1 MAYFNLKDKQLN
13 LKNTEQQLKQIKS
26 QNQKSHSLKKLC
38 ETCTHSNCCTEF
50 VESFVFPSDIKNLSY
65 LDMPKEQYLK
75 DVTINGKKFKILRNK
90 KNSSECIF
98 WDSKKGCTVYNNK
111 PFDCVMFPFDLF
123 PIDGIWHWIVYS
135 CNPESNW
142 SWAESHLEKLEN
154 DPRFLEVMED
164 VDCYADISR
173 ISDHKSDPQYKFT
186 ILRKVKFPS
195 RL

>member
-1 MAYFNLKDKQLN
+1 
-13 LKNTEQQLKQIKS
+13 
-26 QNQKSHSLKKLC
+26 
-38 ETCTHSNCCTEF
+38 
-50 VESFVFPSDIKNLSY
+50 VFPSDIKNLSY

-123 PIDGIWHWIVYS
+123 PIDGIWHWVVYS

-164 VDCYADISR
+164 MDCYADTSR
-173 ISDHKSDPQYKFT
+173 IGDHKSDPQYKFT

-195 RL
+195 L